1 MIFKCYFQLGKTC
14 EPRKRPEE
22 YESIAELAGYSAT
35 KKIPVH
41 SHTAE
46 IVSQAPEEPK
56 RHKKPAQ
63 QKSDPKPKNAPKSRL
78 EKRLE
83 KQVQEAQKQPSV
95 NETIANNIK
104 ESPQILS
111 KPFTELKIEEPE
123 QGKCP
128 DCNKTMPVSNLEL
141 HQIHCARLR
150 RERPKPVENDKPKKD
165 KMKKQKKAHQ
175 RNGSTT
181 QKSDYTS
188 QNQDFLIRFYR
199 ISKNTKDPALEKD
212 YDDDDALLEAAM
224 ASGKGSSRILNQ

>member
-1 MIFKCYFQLGKTC
+1 MGTFSKAC
-14 EPRKRPEE
+14 EE
-22 YESIAELAGYSAT
+22 YENIAELAGYSAT

-46 IVSQAPEEPK
+46 IDVQVPDEPK
-56 RHKKPAQ
+56 RPKKPAQ
-63 QKSDPKPKNAPKSRL
+63 PKNEPKPKNIPKSKL

-83 KQVQEAQKQPSV
+83 KQVQEAQAKPTV
-95 NETIANNIK
+95 NEIIAKNIK

-123 QGKCP
+123 QGTCP
-128 DCNKTMPVSNLEL
+128 ICSKTMPLSNLDL

-150 RERPKPVENDKPKKD
+150 RERPQPVENDKPKKD

-175 RNGSTT
+175 R
-181 QKSDYTS
+181 
-188 QNQDFLIRFYR
+188 

-212 YDDDDALLEAAM
+212 YDDEDALLDAAM
-224 ASGKGSSRILNQ
+224 ASGKGLFTIY